1 MRING
6 ISYYGINYQI
16 IFAQKNTL
24 NLQLA
29 MPVTYA
35 QKIIND
41 MVFSYICGI
50 MFVLFMGIFIAT
62 YLTRRILKP
71 VDDVTRTARD
81 ITQKNLNLKIPVEE
95 YDVEFK
101 ELVGSFNQMIGRLG
115 SSFAYINDFNS
126 HVSHEMKT
134 PLAIIKGELELALEA
149 GNTKEKNEQIMKN
162 VLEEVYKLIRIIK
175 EMLLIAEYEYKFE
188 IFKME
193 RMDLVKFLKE
203 VFQQTRVLAEEKKIN
218 FELLIQN
225 KSLWIEGDATH
236 LRRVFF
242 NLVHNA
248 VKFTPSGGK
257 IKILTEVS
265 DKQVFVSIHDTGIG
279 IAPENQA
286 SIFEKFYRVRSSGQ
300 GVIEGNGLGLSMA
313 RAIAKGHKGDITF
326 ESELNEGSTF
336 KVALP
341 VLPN

>member
-1 MRING
+1 
-6 ISYYGINYQI
+6 
-16 IFAQKNTL
+16 
-24 NLQLA
+24 
-29 MPVTYA
+29 
-35 QKIIND
+35 
-41 MVFSYICGI
+41 
-50 MFVLFMGIFIAT
+50 
-62 YLTRRILKP
+62 
-71 VDDVTRTARD
+71 
-81 ITQKNLNLKIPVEE
+81 
-95 YDVEFK
+95 
-101 ELVGSFNQMIGRLG
+101 
-115 SSFAYINDFNS
+115 
-126 HVSHEMKT
+126 
-134 PLAIIKGELELALEA
+134 
-149 GNTKEKNEQIMKN
+149 
-162 VLEEVYKLIRIIK
+162 
-175 EMLLIAEYEYKFE
+175 
-188 IFKME
+188 ME